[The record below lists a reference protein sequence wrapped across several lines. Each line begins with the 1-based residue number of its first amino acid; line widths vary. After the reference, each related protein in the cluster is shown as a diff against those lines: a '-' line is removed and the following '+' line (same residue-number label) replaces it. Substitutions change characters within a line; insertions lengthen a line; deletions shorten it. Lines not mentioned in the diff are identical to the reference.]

1 MRHRPLHAASRVRRA
16 RRGVSPTLG
25 RLVGTPRRLV
35 TPLRRLP
42 RALPSLRA
50 TSAALWP
57 RDGSAR
63 SRDRRRVRA
72 LAAGA
77 VLLASVVLLTSFP
90 LGEVLSQRAA
100 LSSSSRQLSTVQ
112 AENVTLARQAA
123 ALGHAATVEGLAR
136 HDFGFVRSGQSVYD
150 ILPRSGTSAPA
161 APGGGHVPLDGPPV
175 VPGSARSQALLGVET
190 PAGTGTVMGAS
201 LPGDGGPPAVP
212 HGYWGRVVRTL
223 EFWN

>member
-1 MRHRPLHAASRVRRA
+1 VRRRPLHAAHRA
-16 RRGVSPTLG
+16 RRRVVPTVS
-25 RLVGTPRRLV
+25 RMVGAPRRLA

-42 RALPSLRA
+42 RAVPSLRA
-50 TSAALWP
+50 VSAALWP
-57 RDGSAR
+57 RDGSVR

-100 LSSSSRQLSTVQ
+100 LSSTARQLSTVE
-112 AENVTLARQAA
+112 AENATLARQAD
-123 ALGHAATVEGLAR
+123 ALSHAATVEGLAR

-161 APGGGHVPLDGPPV
+161 TTGGGHVPLDGPPV
-175 VPGSARSQALLGVET
+175 VPGSARSQALLGVVT
-190 PAGTGTVMGAS
+190 PPGTGTGTVDGAS
-201 LPGDGGPPAVP
+201 VGAGGGPPAAP
-212 HGYWGRVVRTL
+212 HGYWGRIVRTL